1 MKSLREGL
9 GITTE
14 AHRQSGSLGWTA
26 QRQRPSTIRNRFLG
40 CLLGGAIGDAL
51 GAPVEFLRRPVI
63 RSYFG
68 DSGIQDFATAYG
80 GVGIVTDD
88 TQMTLFTAEG
98 LLRGWVRG
106 SHKGITDYVSC
117 IGHAYLR
124 WLTTQGRNPR
134 LYIETKRGSAGWL
147 YGQNALHYQRAPGD
161 TCIGAL
167 EDMTAFAQPAE
178 NDSKGCGGVMRV
190 APVGLFCARLS
201 PTVTPKDAFEL
212 GLNAAA
218 LTHGHPSGVLPA
230 GVLAVLVMA
239 LAEGVSLRDGLATAK
254 QLLVQHSAYGET
266 LQSIELAEQLVNSRK
281 PPATAIQE
289 LGEGWVAEEALSIS
303 LYCALTAT
311 TFREGVITAVNHD
324 GDSDSTGAI
333 TGHLLGAQ
341 WGITRVPKR
350 WREHVELSDVIKEVA
365 DDLFEFRNWDIG
377 EFSTNPK
384 FDRAIWTKYP
394 GD

>member
-1 MKSLREGL
+1 M
-9 GITTE
+9 
-14 AHRQSGSLGWTA
+14 
-26 QRQRPSTIRNRFLG
+26 
-40 CLLGGAIGDAL
+40 
-51 GAPVEFLRRPVI
+51 
-63 RSYFG
+63 
-68 DSGIQDFATAYG
+68 
-80 GVGIVTDD
+80 
-88 TQMTLFTAEG
+88 
-98 LLRGWVRG
+98 
-106 SHKGITDYVSC
+106 
-117 IGHAYLR
+117 
-124 WLTTQGRNPR
+124 
-134 LYIETKRGSAGWL
+134 
-147 YGQNALHYQRAPGD
+147 
-161 TCIGAL
+161 
-167 EDMTAFAQPAE
+167 
-178 NDSKGCGGVMRV
+178 
-190 APVGLFCARLS
+190 
-201 PTVTPKDAFEL
+201 
-212 GLNAAA
+212 NAAA